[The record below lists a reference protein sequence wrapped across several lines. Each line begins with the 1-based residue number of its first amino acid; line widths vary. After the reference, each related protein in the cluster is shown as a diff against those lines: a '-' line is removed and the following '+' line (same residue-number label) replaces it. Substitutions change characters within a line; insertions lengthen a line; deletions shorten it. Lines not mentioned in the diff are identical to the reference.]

1 MSGHEPAAVE
11 TLAHALDHD
20 GGAPPDLAE
29 LRRLATALR
38 DVPVATPRPEF
49 RRALRSTLVREAAA
63 HVPVIRTH
71 EPFGARLG
79 RWRRSVALAVAS
91 AMSALTIGGA
101 GLAAAAQH
109 AGPDQALYRVKL
121 FTESVRVALAD
132 GQVQAGQLHLTF
144 AERRLDEIRD
154 GARTLEPD
162 TLVATL
168 AAMDDASRAG
178 AAALLDVYDGSGD
191 SAVLQA
197 VVGFTERQ
205 RTRLTD
211 VLAELPVE
219 VVPFARGSLEVVRGI
234 EVETSAL
241 VLSGCLPCTDG
252 PVTMFAPGE
261 GPPVPA
267 AGCCTPMTT
276 GTAGVSD
283 AGGAGIKAVDATSSP
298 NTTDPTTS
306 DQGPDM
312 SVSVSDP
319 ALPAQD
325 PALPSDD
332 DTSLT
337 DQPPAIPVA
346 PPSVPVATP
355 SPPLGVPQLP
365 SVDHL
370 LFD

>member
-29 LRRLATALR
+29 LRRLARALH

-49 RRALRSTLVREAAA
+49 RRALRATLIREAATQ
-63 HVPVIRTH
+63 VPVIRRP
-71 EPFGARLG
+71 EPFGERLG
-79 RWRRSVALAVAS
+79 RWRRSAALAVAS

-109 AGPDQALYRVKL
+109 AAPDQALYGVKL

-132 GQVQAGQLHLTF
+132 GHIEAGQLRLTF
-144 AERRLDEIRD
+144 AERRLDEISD
-154 GARTLEPD
+154 GARTLDPD

-178 AAALLDVYDGSGD
+178 ATALLDVYDGSGD
-191 SAVLQA
+191 TAVLQA

-211 VLAELPVE
+211 VLGELPVE

-234 EVETSAL
+234 EVQTSAL

-252 PVTMFAPGE
+252 PVTMFGD

-276 GTAGVSD
+276 GAGAVSD
-283 AGGAGIKAVDATSSP
+283 AGDAATKAVDARSSR
-298 NTTDPTTS
+298 NAADPTTS
-306 DQGPDM
+306 DQTPDM

-319 ALPAQD
+319 SLPAHD

-332 DTSLT
+332 DTPLT
-337 DQPPAIPVA
+337 DQPPAVPIE

-355 SPPLGVPQLP
+355 APPLGGPEPP
-365 SVDHL
+365 SIDHL